1 MGFGT
6 RVATFAEQNKIFI
19 PAMSLGN
26 GVATRTSQINK
37 SFLVLFFKKEL
48 LPSKP
53 QHGNTSPDKP
63 VG

>member
-1 MGFGT
+1 
-6 RVATFAEQNKIFI
+6 
-19 PAMSLGN
+19 
-26 GVATRTSQINK
+26 
-37 SFLVLFFKKEL
+37 LVLFFKKEL